1 MEMADVTIHIDE
13 TLSGDQLARVADAV
27 RAHNGVMA
35 VAHHEEKPHLIIVEY
50 DPEQVKSGDL
60 LEAVKAQGVHAELI
74 GL

>member
-13 TLSGDQLARVADAV
+13 NLTEEHLNRVSDAV
-27 RAHNGVMA
+27 RAHDGVMA
-35 VAHHEEKPHLIIVEY
+35 VAHREGKRHLIIIEY
-50 DPEQVKSGDL
+50 DPDQVTSAGL